1 MLLNDDNKYPEIQF
15 PCEWSYK
22 IIGLDV
28 NKILNAVEE
37 AVLGLNYDVTPSN
50 ISKNGKYVSLNL
62 RLELPNEA
70 VKNLIYEKLTQ
81 SPDIKFIL

>member
-1 MLLNDDNKYPEIQF
+1 MSLKDDYKYPEIQF

-28 NKILNAVEE
+28 TKILAAIEE
-37 AVLGLNYDVTPSN
+37 AVLGLSYDVTPSN
-50 ISKNGKYVSLNL
+50 ISKNGKYFSLNL
-62 RLELPNEA
+62 KLELPNEA

-81 SPDIKFIL
+81 NTDIKFIL